1 MKEADYQRV
10 TYGIAMAA
18 GPDEFYIVGADVQV
32 TFQPRTPG
40 PSIAGLAVDEAGHF
54 AGMHFVAERK
64 LNGDDI
70 MLNYK
75 LAQQAQVNQS
85 GSGARFGPEGP
96 TIQHI
101 KLYRYSP

>member
-1 MKEADYQRV
+1 
-10 TYGIAMAA
+10 
-18 GPDEFYIVGADVQV
+18 
-32 TFQPRTPG
+32 
-40 PSIAGLAVDEAGHF
+40 
-54 AGMHFVAERK
+54 VAERR

-75 LAQQAQVNQS
+75 LLDQALVDQS

-96 TIQHI
+96 TTQHV